1 MFIKN
6 LDDCFIIAKGN
17 NEMYELLA
25 AIKNATSIDE
35 LEEAEQF
42 WYLDDVICEYRNDLE
57 SLKENAAQVY
67 QEYK

>member
-17 NEMYELLA
+17 NEMDELLA